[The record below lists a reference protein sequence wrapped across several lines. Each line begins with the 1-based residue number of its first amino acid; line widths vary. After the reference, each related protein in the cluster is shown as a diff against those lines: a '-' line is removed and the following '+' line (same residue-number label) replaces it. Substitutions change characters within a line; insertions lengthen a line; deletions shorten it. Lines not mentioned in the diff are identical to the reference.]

1 MQPMTMTAALGL
13 MLAASPAFA
22 DGPLTAETQDNLQT
36 LYCVACHDTKQMQGG
51 LDLSSFDSAKP
62 DAAVAYMMASKLR
75 GGAIGAAG
83 IPIPDQA
90 TNDAWL
96 AALVEEGKTMTEETR
111 GWTFSLG
118 SDPERHKPLVIASA
132 TQEVPAAEGGERVYQ
147 LTLTCHMDDTRG
159 ANMELAVFR
168 KDGPQ
173 SSPVASFVALN
184 RFPGPVSYEID
195 GTAAEGFL
203 YPWQDNRFYAS
214 LKKVT
219 YADLGVPQFP
229 VALPAESLTVRDL
242 FPGETVSFPFDGWSK
257 TVRGVMGVCFSGG
270 AAPAATQPA
279 RLMTAPH

>member
-1 MQPMTMTAALGL
+1 MLTALSL

-22 DGPLTAETQDNLQT
+22 DGTLTAETQNNLQT
-36 LYCVACHDTKQMQGG
+36 LYCVACHDTRQMQGG

-62 DAAVAYMMASKLR
+62 DAAIAYMMASKLR
-75 GGAIGAAG
+75 SGAIGAAG
-83 IPIPDQA
+83 IPIPDEA

-96 AALVEEGKTMTEETR
+96 AALVEQGKTMTEETH

-118 SDPERHKPLVIASA
+118 SDPAKHKPLVIAST
-132 TQEVPAAEGGERVYQ
+132 TQEVPSTEGGTRVYQ

-159 ANMELAVFR
+159 ANMELAVFH

-173 SSPVASFVALN
+173 SPAEVSAITLF
-184 RFPGPVSYEID
+184 RFSGAMSYEID
-195 GTAAEGFL
+195 GKAKEGFF

-229 VALPAESLTVRDL
+229 VALPERSLAIHDL
-242 FPGETVSFPFDGWSK
+242 FPGETVAFSFDGWSK
-257 TVRGVMGVCFSGG
+257 TVRGIMSVCFSGG
-270 AAPAATQPA
+270 AAPSATQPGH
-279 RLMTAPH
+279 LMTAPR